1 MADMRSLLAGAV
13 GADHVLAAGD
23 VPPDYGHDESLTV
36 AAGAPAFVVRP
47 GSTAEVAAVLRV
59 AGAHGLAGDRAR
71 LGHRAVRR
79 RGPAPAAGWW
89 CRSSG

>member
-1 MADMRSLLAGAV
+1 MRSLLAAAV

-36 AAGAPAFVVRP
+36 PPVPPAYLVRP
-47 GSTAEVAAVLRV
+47 GSTAEVAGVLKL
-59 AGAHGLAGDRAR
+59 AGAHGLR
-71 LGHRAVRR
+71 VT
-79 RGPAPAAGWW
+79 AAGSW